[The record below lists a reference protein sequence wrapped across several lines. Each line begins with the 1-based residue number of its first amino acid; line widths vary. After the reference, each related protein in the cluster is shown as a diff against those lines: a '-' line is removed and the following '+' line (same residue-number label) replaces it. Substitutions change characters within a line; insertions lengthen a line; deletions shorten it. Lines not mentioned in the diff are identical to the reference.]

1 MQPGYGTG
9 FARRNGEVSCLTHW
23 LLLIWRSEMP
33 TKREK
38 ATRPV
43 TSMRNNVPRNA
54 ELDIAEMLRLRQE
67 VIETATRLEAAVD
80 RVGKVATTE
89 DYPAPEVAQK
99 AEAVGVTKGA
109 GDTLSTIL
117 LGILAGV
124 FIGLGAMFCTLVTTD
139 AGFGFG
145 LTKLLGGVAFCL
157 GLILVVVAGAELFT
171 GNCLIVMSWI
181 SGRVSLA
188 RLLRNW
194 GLVYF
199 ANLLG
204 GLSLAGLMFY
214 TYQWTFNG
222 YGVGAN
228 ALLIANAKVNLSFS
242 SALARGILC
251 NALVC
256 LAIWLCFSARTV
268 TGKILSILF
277 PITAF
282 VAAGFEHS
290 IANMY
295 FIPMGILLVSQP
307 AVLSAAGVT
316 ADGVVNLTWAG
327 FVGNLV
333 PVTIGNII
341 GGAILVGAVYW
352 LVYLRRER
360 TAELVAAA
368 RPWMRVVILKFV
380 RAKLIRPVPGQLTE
394 PIRAQITELIRGKL
408 DEAVALDRGGKALL
422 AVLTK
427 ARDDGSF
434 LARLAENPAQAL
446 EGYDLTSEEK
456 AALSSG
462 DIRWIESKIGTLDE
476 PLRTWLTARL
486 AQEKW

>member
-1 MQPGYGTG
+1 MVNNRKKG
-9 FARRNGEVSCLTHW
+9 
-23 LLLIWRSEMP
+23 
-33 TKREK
+33 
-38 ATRPV
+38 TRPT
-43 TSMRNNVPRNA
+43 TSTLNNKQRNIG
-54 ELDIAEMLRLRQE
+54 LDFSEMLRVRQE
-67 VIETATRLEAAVD
+67 AVETASRLETAIEK
-80 RVGKVATTE
+80 VGKVATTE
-89 DYPAPEVAQK
+89 AYTPLEVAQK
-99 AEAVGVTKGA
+99 AEAVGIAKGTR
-109 GDTLSTIL
+109 DTWSTIL

-139 AGFGFG
+139 AGLGFG
-145 LTKLLGGVAFCL
+145 LTKLLGGLAFCL

-171 GNCLIVMSWI
+171 GNCLMTMSWM
-181 SGRVSLA
+181 SGRTSLVQ
-188 RLLRNW
+188 LLRNW

-214 TYQWTFNG
+214 TYQWAFNG

-228 ALLIANAKVNLSFS
+228 ALLIANAKVNLSFG

-256 LAIWLCFSARTV
+256 LAIWLCFSARTI

-295 FIPMGILLVSQP
+295 FIPMGILMTSQP
-307 AVLSAAGVT
+307 AVLGAAGVA
-316 ADGVVNLTWAG
+316 ADSVLNLTWAG

-341 GGAILVGAVYW
+341 GGSILVGAIYW
-352 LVYLRRER
+352 LAYLRCER
-360 TAELVAAA
+360 TVELVAA
-368 RPWMRVVILKFV
+368 RPWLRAVIPNLV
-380 RAKLIRPVPGQLTE
+380 RAKPVASVAGHLAE
-394 PIRAQITELIRGKL
+394 PIRVQIAELIRAKL
-408 DEAVALDRGGKALL
+408 EEPAALDRGGKALL
-422 AVLTK
+422 AVLGR
-427 ARDDGSF
+427 ARDDSDF
-434 LARLAENPAQAL
+434 LAKLAENPEQML
-446 EGYDLTSEEK
+446 RGYDLTSEEK

-462 DIRWIESKIGTLDE
+462 DIQWIESKLGILDE
-476 PLRTWLTARL
+476 PLRTWLNGRL

>member
-1 MQPGYGTG
+1 M
-9 FARRNGEVSCLTHW
+9 ANKKE
-23 LLLIWRSEMP
+23 RS
-33 TKREK
+33 
-38 ATRPV
+38 TRP
-43 TSMRNNVPRNA
+43 TNSTLNNRQRNV
-54 ELDIAEMLRLRQE
+54 ELDFSEMLRVRRE
-67 VIETATRLEAAVD
+67 AVETTARLEAAID

-89 DYPAPEVAQK
+89 AYPPPEVAQR
-99 AEAVGVTKGA
+99 AEAVGVTKGTRA
-109 GDTLSTIL
+109 TLSTIL

-139 AGFGFG
+139 TGLGFG
-145 LTKLLGGVAFCL
+145 LTKLLGGLAFCL

-171 GNCLIVMSWI
+171 GNCLIMMSWM
-181 SGRVSLA
+181 SGRTSLA
-188 RLLRNW
+188 QLLRNW

-204 GLSLAGLMFY
+204 GLSLVGLMFY

-222 YGVGAN
+222 YGLGAN
-228 ALLIANAKVNLSFS
+228 ALLTANAKVNLSFG

-256 LAIWLCFSARTV
+256 LAIWLCFSARTT

-295 FIPMGILLVSQP
+295 FIPMGILLASQP
-307 AVLSAAGVT
+307 AVLGAAGVT
-316 ADGVVNLTWAG
+316 ADGVANLTWVG

-341 GGAILVGAVYW
+341 GGGILVGAVYW
-352 LVYLRRER
+352 LAYLGGER
-360 TAELVAAA
+360 IAELVTAK
-368 RPWMRVVILKFV
+368 PWIRVVIPSLA
-380 RAKLIRPVPGQLTE
+380 RTKLVEPVPGELSE
-394 PIRAQITELIRGKL
+394 PIRVQITELIRTKL
-408 DEAVALDRGGKALL
+408 EEPAALDTGGKALL
-422 AVLTK
+422 AVLGK
-427 ARDDGSF
+427 ARDDSGF
-434 LARLAENPAQAL
+434 LARLAEDPEQVL
-446 EGYDLTSEEK
+446 KGFDLTSEEK
-456 AALSSG
+456 AALASG
-462 DIRWIESKIGTLDE
+462 DIQWIESKLGILDE
-476 PLRTWLTARL
+476 PLRTWLNGRL

>member
-1 MQPGYGTG
+1 MANNRKKG
-9 FARRNGEVSCLTHW
+9 
-23 LLLIWRSEMP
+23 
-33 TKREK
+33 
-38 ATRPV
+38 TRPA
-43 TSMRNNVPRNA
+43 TSTLNNKQRNIG
-54 ELDIAEMLRLRQE
+54 LDFSEMLRVRQE
-67 VIETATRLEAAVD
+67 AVETASRLETAIEK
-80 RVGKVATTE
+80 VGRVATTE
-89 DYPAPEVAQK
+89 AYTPFEVAQK
-99 AEAVGVTKGA
+99 AEAVGIAKGTR
-109 GDTLSTIL
+109 DTWSTIL

-139 AGFGFG
+139 AGLGFG
-145 LTKLLGGVAFCL
+145 LTKLLGGLAFCL

-171 GNCLIVMSWI
+171 GNCLMTMSWM
-181 SGRVSLA
+181 SGRTSLA
-188 RLLRNW
+188 QLLRNW

-214 TYQWTFNG
+214 TYQWAFNG

-228 ALLIANAKVNLSFS
+228 ALLIANAKVNLSFG

-295 FIPMGILLVSQP
+295 FIPMGILLASQP
-307 AVLSAAGVT
+307 AVLGAAGVA
-316 ADGVVNLTWAG
+316 ADSVLNLTWAG

-341 GGAILVGAVYW
+341 GGGILVGAIYW
-352 LVYLRRER
+352 LAYLGRER
-360 TAELVAAA
+360 TTELVTA
-368 RPWMRVVILKFV
+368 RPWLRAVIPNLV
-380 RAKLIRPVPGQLTE
+380 RAKPVASVAGHLAE
-394 PIRAQITELIRGKL
+394 PIRVQIAELMRANL
-408 DEAVALDRGGKALL
+408 EEPAALDRGGKALL
-422 AVLTK
+422 AVLGR
-427 ARDDGSF
+427 ARDDSDF
-434 LARLAENPAQAL
+434 LAKLAENPEQTL
-446 EGYDLTSEEK
+446 RDYDLTSEEK

-462 DIRWIESKIGTLDE
+462 DIQWIESKLGILDE
-476 PLRTWLTARL
+476 PLRTWLNGRL